1 MNRKKTII
9 QSVVLLLIM
18 ALFVGGK
25 AYAQENFAVRNNF
38 IYDISGTLNLGA
50 DVRVSPHWTV
60 GLNAGY
66 RPWPTDDKTTRKWK
80 HFLIA
85 PELRYWTDSTF
96 HRSYWGTNI
105 FYSHYNVGHVTFPFG
120 LYKTVR
126 DHRVQGDLIG
136 IGAFYGRSWRL
147 NRYFRLE
154 GELGLGIGYTWAK
167 KYECAHCGAYEGRQ
181 NKPFLIPKLTL
192 NVVYQKVEKKRP
204 ELPIVIPV
212 DTTPPPPPPVL
223 VFHPV
228 ADNTGKAGI
237 LQQDNPVLA
246 HISQYRP
253 YDRTRILRK
262 EKGALYVHFPVN
274 KTDLTR
280 DFRDNAPV
288 LDRIVDIVRQ
298 VMADSTSSV
307 KRIQIV
313 GLASIEGAVDANE
326 KLAAGRGEAL
336 KRYTQQH
343 VPEATDPMF
352 DVANGGEAWAELRDQ
367 INDVVNE
374 MTTSGTE
381 ADGGRLAGLREAMGI
396 IDSEADLTRREQKL
410 RQLRQGSTFAYIKE
424 HLLAD
429 QRNSGYIR
437 IYYDYVPD
445 TKAATIN
452 QASQLLQQER
462 YQEALTLLQGV
473 KNDPRGWNALGVA
486 LWQTGDVSGAT
497 EYFRRAAQQGNADA
511 KENLRQLTR

>member
-1 MNRKKTII
+1 MT
-9 QSVVLLLIM
+9 
-18 ALFVGGK
+18 LFVGGK

-50 DVRVSPHWTV
+50 DVRVSPHWTM

-80 HFLIA
+80 HFLVA

-136 IGAFYGRSWRL
+136 LGIFYGRSWRL

-154 GELGLGIGYTWAK
+154 GELGLGFGYTWAK
-167 KYECAHCGAYEGRQ
+167 KYECAHCGSYEGKQ

-192 NVVYQKVEKKRP
+192 NVVYQKVEKKHP
-204 ELPIVIPV
+204 EPPIIVPV

-223 VFHPV
+223 AFHIVP
-228 ADNTGKAGI
+228 DNTGKAGV
-237 LQQDNPVLA
+237 LQQENPVLE

-262 EKGALYVHFPVN
+262 EKGALYVHFPVD
-274 KTDLTR
+274 KSTLLH
-280 DFRDNAPV
+280 DFRDNAQV
-288 LDRIVDIVRQ
+288 LDRIISITRQ
-298 VMADSTSSV
+298 VMADTTSSV
-307 KRIQIV
+307 CRIQIV
-313 GLASIEGAVDANE
+313 GLASVEGGVKHNEELASNRAQALKKYVQQQVPAAVDT
-326 KLAAGRGEAL
+326 L
-336 KRYTQQH
+336 
-343 VPEATDPMF
+343 F
-352 DVANGGEAWAELRDQ
+352 DVASGGEAWSELRDQ
-367 INDVVNE
+367 INDIVTGNVEE
-374 MTTSGTE
+374 MGDAVKQTDAATIASLRQVLDLIDTE
-381 ADGGRLAGLREAMGI
+381 T
-396 IDSEADLTRREQKL
+396 DLTRREQRL
-410 RQLRQGSTFAYIKE
+410 RQMNRGRTYAYIKQN
-424 HLLAD
+424 LLAD

-437 IYYDYVPD
+437 IFFDYVPD
-445 TKAATIN
+445 TNAATIN
-452 QASQLLQQER
+452 EASQLMQQER
-462 YQEALTLLQGV
+462 YQEALGLLQGV

-486 LWQTGDVSGAT
+486 LWNTGEKEAAT